1 MIQIEFNNLK
11 KNKFKSDKNC
21 NIEYSN
27 SNIKILDNYLK
38 DNFVFY
44 ENLSNLKLIF
54 LKKYK

>member
-1 MIQIEFNNLK
+1 MIQKNLITLK

-27 SNIKILDNYLK
+27 SNIKILNNYLK

-44 ENLSNLKLIF
+44 EIF
-54 LKKYK
+54 QI